1 MKKMIKTTKT
11 TSKDEKYY
19 VAISCSIC
27 EKEHEELVIDNHI
40 SQSHICDK
48 CVRKIIKEWLKES

>member
-1 MKKMIKTTKT
+1 MIKTTKT

-19 VAISCSIC
+19 VAVPCMVFG
-27 EKEHEELVIDNHI
+27 KEHEEVVIDNHI
-40 SQSHICDK
+40 SQPDIFGK

>member
-1 MKKMIKTTKT
+1 MIKTTKT
-11 TSKDEKYY
+11 TSKD
-19 VAISCSIC
+19 

-40 SQSHICDK
+40 SQPYICDK